1 MLLFFLS
8 LYFHFSA
15 SLCCS
20 KIFTWWKFQSRKKK
34 RTAADNSLRRYSLS
48 ISVLFFRVVC
58 VFSSAC
64 PAINRSPGN
73 ESANVTDNTPCTRKK
88 KRKTRSHTEVGVF
101 WEISYKFRCALL
113 NRVVSFL
120 YKVVLSFSAG
130 MMRRPKGVAL
140 LLYGTVI
147 SWCPGKD
154 PDGDALSPL
163 LINRSPYIITRFVF
177 IYIYTHVL
185 YTIYSFL
192 SSISFLYCHRF
203 VSSCFFVQQHTRQ
216 SVSPY

>member
-1 MLLFFLS
+1 M
-8 LYFHFSA
+8 
-15 SLCCS
+15 
-20 KIFTWWKFQSRKKK
+20 
-34 RTAADNSLRRYSLS
+34 
-48 ISVLFFRVVC
+48 
-58 VFSSAC
+58 
-64 PAINRSPGN
+64 
-73 ESANVTDNTPCTRKK
+73 
-88 KRKTRSHTEVGVF
+88 
-101 WEISYKFRCALL
+101 
-113 NRVVSFL
+113 SFL

-203 VSSCFFVQQHTRQ
+203 VSSCFFSCSNTRGSLFHLINRVWPHFQ
-216 SVSPY
+216 IVFEFNMRRAADWRGFRNFFLFRFLLLLTSDQ